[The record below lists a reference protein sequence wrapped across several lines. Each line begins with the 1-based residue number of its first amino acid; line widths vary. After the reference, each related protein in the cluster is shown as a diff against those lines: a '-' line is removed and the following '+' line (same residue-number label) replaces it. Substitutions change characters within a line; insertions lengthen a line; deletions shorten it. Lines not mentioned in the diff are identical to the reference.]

1 MVCRRLGFPE
11 HKGTPKSLYQLYV
24 NTRNEVAKKSAEE
37 ADKNY
42 RALLE
47 EEEAIV
53 GWNQDEKP
61 LIEESAS
68 MLRTD
73 TLVEQ
78 GGNPFDKLSREEED
92 RVIQRLGESLSE
104 ILSKKYDCKITT
116 TYTRK
121 EDT

>member
-1 MVCRRLGFPE
+1 MVCRRLGVPE

-68 MLRTD
+68 MLR
-73 TLVEQ
+73 
-78 GGNPFDKLSREEED
+78 
-92 RVIQRLGESLSE
+92 
-104 ILSKKYDCKITT
+104 
-116 TYTRK
+116 K